1 MSRHSRQASAIQLV
15 EDCPHCGGD
24 LHLANRQAQAK
35 IEDLEHQLHILST
48 KAAQEADRS
57 ADLEDELAQLA
68 AVRQTALRA
77 SSNSNSPSRSASTK
91 LFSLLGRRNV
101 TPDRESAVLG
111 AADSSTG
118 PMDTAGELEMERE
131 RRELAERKLAE
142 ANGELEELSQTLF
155 EEANSIVA
163 SERRQR
169 ARVEEKLQSFQARNA
184 GTHERLS
191 KIEDAISRR
200 NRVAQLLGE

>member
-48 KAAQEADRS
+48 KAAQAADRS
-57 ADLEDELAQLA
+57 ADLEDELA

-91 LFSLLGRRNV
+91 LSSLLGRRNV
-101 TPDRESAVLG
+101 TPDRKSAVLG

-131 RRELAERKLAE
+131 KRELAERKLAE

>member
-48 KAAQEADRS
+48 KAAQAADRS
-57 ADLEDELAQLA
+57 ADLEDELA

-91 LFSLLGRRNV
+91 LSSLLGRRNV
-101 TPDRESAVLG
+101 TPDRKSAVLG